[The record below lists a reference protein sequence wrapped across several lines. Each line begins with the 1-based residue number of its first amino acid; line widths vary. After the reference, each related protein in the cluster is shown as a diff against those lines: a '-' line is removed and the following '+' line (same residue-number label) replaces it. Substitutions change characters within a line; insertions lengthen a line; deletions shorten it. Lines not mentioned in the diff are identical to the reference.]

1 MSVMLGS
8 VDLNFIYLSPLQ
20 DYGKESQAKD
30 VIEEYFKSKKW
41 SVNKMMKWSSGVCYW
56 FELLGWILSI
66 ILLCTNLVA
75 WLVHHFMSSFSK
87 LRISDLF
94 IFFNFEKAW
103 QVCIRFLR
111 LQSSTPKSQ
120 TITSLLH
127 NAFIKYDLKYFNP
140 LILELIIMGYNSR
153 KSYIKPDN

>member
-1 MSVMLGS
+1 MSVILGS

-41 SVNKMMKWSSGVCYW
+41 SVNKTMKWSSGVCYW
-56 FELLGWILSI
+56 FELLSWILSI
-66 ILLCTNLVA
+66 ISLCTNLVA

-94 IFFNFEKAW
+94 FYIFF
-103 QVCIRFLR
+103 
-111 LQSSTPKSQ
+111 
-120 TITSLLH
+120 
-127 NAFIKYDLKYFNP
+127 
-140 LILELIIMGYNSR
+140 LILKKLLALWITLLLLSQKTLMVKQHGSQICEYERVKLEPCNAQFWNSHHW
-153 KSYIKPDN
+153 SI

>member
-1 MSVMLGS
+1 MFPLRNKLTFISKWLFNVCRHTCLWCWAQ
-8 VDLNFIYLSPLQ
+8 LTLILFIYPPLQ

-41 SVNKMMKWSSGVCYW
+41 SVNKTMKWSSGVCYW

-87 LRISDLF
+87 LKISDLF
-94 IFFNFEKAW
+94 QIISDYLFIFNFEKAL
-103 QVCIRFLR
+103 C
-111 LQSSTPKSQ
+111 
-120 TITSLLH
+120 
-127 NAFIKYDLKYFNP
+127 P
-140 LILELIIMGYNSR
+140 L
-153 KSYIKPDN
+153 DNIVTA